1 MASSENIIYRAGVD
15 FESRPMVVICAC
27 NLPDP
32 AVVDYDLILRV
43 VLAQLEQFVEN
54 DYTIV
59 MFSGGAM
66 YRPGW
71 KWLFRAYRSLSRR
84 YKKNLKA
91 LYIVHP
97 STWPRLI
104 FGTTNALISPKFGA
118 KVHYIDNLSQL
129 ARVVP
134 LNQVKIPA
142 AVYRHNLNFEETIT
156 LPENEQD
163 HANRVFGAPLERLMG
178 PSGEEG
184 LPKFIQ
190 DCIGNLIKNGL
201 YVEGLFRRS
210 PSSAM
215 LKQVRA
221 AYDRGYPINL
231 SEYDIHISAVLLK
244 LYLRELPTPIFP
256 VTIYEQLQRQKRDE
270 DKQQTVAEFIRAEVI
285 SQASHNNLILMMEV
299 FRLLKLVADRHESN
313 KMTAHNLA
321 LVLTPNMV
329 RHSDVMQEIALSSVG
344 YKEKDTVLDGALML
358 GTVVKIM
365 IEDYDDVF

>member
-1 MASSENIIYRAGVD
+1 
-15 FESRPMVVICAC
+15 MVVICAC

-32 AVVDYDLILRV
+32 SKVDYDVILRV

-54 DYTIV
+54 DYTVV

-71 KWLFRAYRSLSRR
+71 RWLFKAYRSLNRR

-104 FGTTNALISPKFGA
+104 LGTMNAVISPKFGA
-118 KVHYIDNLSQL
+118 KVHYIDNLSHL

-134 LNQVKIPA
+134 LHQINIPG
-142 AVYRHNLNFEETIT
+142 AVYKHNLNFENTIT
-156 LPENEQD
+156 LPAGQED
-163 HANRVFGAPLERLMG
+163 HASRVFGAPLARLMG
-178 PSGEEG
+178 PNGERG
-184 LPKFIQ
+184 LPVFIQ
-190 DCIGNLIKNGL
+190 DCIHNLVKNGL

-221 AYDRGYPINL
+221 AYDRGNPIHL
-231 SEYDIHISAVLLK
+231 AEYDIHISAVLLK
-244 LYLRELPTPIFP
+244 LFLRELPEPIFP
-256 VTIYEQLQRQKRDE
+256 TSIYSRLQQQQQQQNGGTGSNRNYNRMTTLEFVRTQVIEQ
-270 DKQQTVAEFIRAEVI
+270 VP
-285 SQASHNNLILMMEV
+285 HNNLVLIMEV
-299 FRLLKLVADRHESN
+299 FRLLKMVADRHESN

-321 LVLTPNMV
+321 LVMTPNMV
-329 RHSDVMQEIALSSVG
+329 RHEDVMQEIALSTVG
-344 YKEKDTVLDGALML
+344 TRDKDAVVEGSLTL
-358 GTVVKIM
+358 GTVIKVM
-365 IEDYDDVF
+365 IEHYEEVF

>member
-1 MASSENIIYRAGVD
+1 
-15 FESRPMVVICAC
+15 MVVICAC

-32 AVVDYDLILRV
+32 AVVDYDTILRV

-59 MFSGGAM
+59 MFSGGAL

-71 KWLFRAYRSLSRR
+71 GWLFKAYRSLNRR

-104 FGTTNALISPKFGA
+104 LGTMNAVISPKFGA
-118 KVHYIDNLSQL
+118 KVHYIDSLSHL

-134 LNQVKIPA
+134 LNQINIPP
-142 AVYRHNLNFEETIT
+142 AVYRHNLKFEDTIT
-156 LPENEQD
+156 LPEDQQD
-163 HANRVFGAPLERLMG
+163 HAHRVFGAPLERLMG
-178 PSGEEG
+178 PNGENG
-184 LPKFIQ
+184 LPVFIQ
-190 DCIGNLIKNGL
+190 DCIGNLIRNGL

-210 PSSAM
+210 PSSVM

-221 AYDRGYPINL
+221 AYDRGNPVNL

-244 LYLRELPTPIFP
+244 LFLRELPDPIFP
-256 VTIYEQLQRQKRDE
+256 ANIYDLLQQQHKKRDGE
-270 DKQQTVAEFIRAEVI
+270 EGLNRPKTVVEFIKTEIINQVT
-285 SQASHNNLILMMEV
+285 HNNLILMMEI
-299 FRLLKLVADRHESN
+299 FNLLKMVGDRHESN

-321 LVLTPNMV
+321 LVMTPNMV
-329 RHSDVMQEIALSSVG
+329 RHEDVMQEIAMSTVG
-344 YKEKDTVLDGALML
+344 DRERDSAMDGTLTL

-365 IEDYDDVF
+365 IENYEEVF